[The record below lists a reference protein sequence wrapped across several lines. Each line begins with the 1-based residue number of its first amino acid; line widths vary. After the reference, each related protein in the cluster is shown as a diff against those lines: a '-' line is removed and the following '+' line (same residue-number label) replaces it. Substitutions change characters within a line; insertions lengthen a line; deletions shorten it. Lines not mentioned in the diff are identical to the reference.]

1 MPPFRN
7 PVEARRKKDRPVQ
20 KVADENCYMSSADF
34 SEKYHNTR
42 QGAVTDRRVGTI
54 PAKDRERFEAWAR
67 KPAREVPALK
77 ESAKRPPT
85 WRK

>member
-7 PVEARRKKDRPVQ
+7 PVEARRKKDRPIQ

-42 QGAVTDRRVGTI
+42 QGAVTDRPRRDHSRQGPGTLRGLG
-54 PAKDRERFEAWAR
+54 KKTRAR
-67 KPAREVPALK
+67 
-77 ESAKRPPT
+77 SAGA
-85 WRK
+85 